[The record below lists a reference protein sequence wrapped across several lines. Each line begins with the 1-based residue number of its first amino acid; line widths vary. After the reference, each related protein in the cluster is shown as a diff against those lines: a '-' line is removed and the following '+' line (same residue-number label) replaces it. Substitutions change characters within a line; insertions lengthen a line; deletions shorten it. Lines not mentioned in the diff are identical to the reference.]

1 MEAPTR
7 WPRCPH
13 QKTGSQ
19 GQSLH
24 LVTPE
29 SPQYW
34 GWRGDA
40 KEDSSFSPPP
50 QPPTSIRAN
59 AAGIQP
65 QVQRPTGCWKR
76 KEQLMHVGWARGQ
89 ASGPSWGGEIAVKGL
104 KAWAAVLAEPWPAES
119 RGKKGRF
126 LSLSRALGVGKSG
139 TATSPRWW
147 GRGPTTP
154 GMSQDAAP
162 PQTPAAALRARLSQ
176 LLSCD
181 EILPSKQDRE
191 TWEAAFY
198 FQKAKHLKCLKIYK
212 MEKYTPHG
220 MHRKFYP
227 LQKGKTF
234 IFRLSII
241 PRSVRVE
248 SHRIK
253 R

>member
-1 MEAPTR
+1 MPKKTAAFLPPPAPHKHQGKCCRNPASSSKADRLLEKEGAADACGVGT
-7 WPRCPH
+7 WPGVRPVV
-13 QKTGSQ
+13 G
-19 GQSLH
+19 
-24 LVTPE
+24 
-29 SPQYW
+29 
-34 GWRGDA
+34 RGDSGQGSEGLGSSSGRA
-40 KEDSSFSPPP
+40 VAGRVEGKE
-50 QPPTSIRAN
+50 R
-59 AAGIQP
+59 
-65 QVQRPTGCWKR
+65 QVPLSVQ
-76 KEQLMHVGWARGQ
+76 
-89 ASGPSWGGEIAVKGL
+89 GPGSWEKWNCNL
-104 KAWAAVLAEPWPAES
+104 PEM
-119 RGKKGRF
+119 
-126 LSLSRALGVGKSG
+126 VGKR
-139 TATSPRWW
+139 TD
-147 GRGPTTP
+147 TP

-248 SHRIK
+248 SQVE
-253 R
+253 

>member
-1 MEAPTR
+1 MASVSPPEDWLPGSVTTSGDSR
-7 WPRCPH
+7 EPPVLGLEGRC
-13 QKTGSQ
+13 QRRQ
-19 GQSLH
+19 QL
-24 LVTPE
+24 
-29 SPQYW
+29 
-34 GWRGDA
+34 
-40 KEDSSFSPPP
+40 FSPPP
-50 QPPTSIRAN
+50 PPTSIRAN

-248 SHRIK
+248 SQVE
-253 R
+253 